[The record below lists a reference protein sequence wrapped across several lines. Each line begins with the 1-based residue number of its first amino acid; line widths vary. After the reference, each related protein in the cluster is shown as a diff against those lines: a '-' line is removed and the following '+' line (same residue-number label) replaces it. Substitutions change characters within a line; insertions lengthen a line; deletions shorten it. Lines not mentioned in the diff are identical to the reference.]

1 MADKKGTQLAI
12 EFYHRPYMG
21 REDFMLA
28 ECNFEAF
35 RLIDSWPN
43 WNYFAAC
50 IYGPTGCGKTH
61 LSHIFSDKVSLI
73 EHYPYKIP
81 CIKAEEL
88 NKDLP
93 RQLLEMHPCLIIEDL
108 KAGIDEET
116 LFHLYNMYRDEGGSV
131 LFTAEEAP
139 ARIGFHLPDLRSRM
153 NIVQSVAIG
162 EPDDGLLSALLIKL
176 FMDRQV
182 SVSEEVIKYMLGNMQ
197 RSFSYARK
205 LVEETDRLSLARKRA
220 VSINIV
226 KEAIENLNSDTQGE
240 LFDFSNS
247 DGQGELFKF

>member
-1 MADKKGTQLAI
+1 
-12 EFYHRPYMG
+12 
-21 REDFMLA
+21 
-28 ECNFEAF
+28 
-35 RLIDSWPN
+35 
-43 WNYFAAC
+43 
-50 IYGPTGCGKTH
+50 
-61 LSHIFSDKVSLI
+61 
-73 EHYPYKIP
+73 
-81 CIKAEEL
+81 
-88 NKDLP
+88 
-93 RQLLEMHPCLIIEDL
+93 
-108 KAGIDEET
+108 
-116 LFHLYNMYRDEGGSV
+116 
-131 LFTAEEAP
+131 
-139 ARIGFHLPDLRSRM
+139 M